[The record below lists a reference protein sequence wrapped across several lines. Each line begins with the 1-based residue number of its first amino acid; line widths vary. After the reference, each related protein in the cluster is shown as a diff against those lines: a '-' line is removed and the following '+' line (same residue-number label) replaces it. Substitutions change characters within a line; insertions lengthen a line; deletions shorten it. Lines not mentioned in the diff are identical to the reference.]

1 MLAYKVGFWSESIS
15 DFRNTPDN
23 LTLVNMFY
31 SGRLYLILVQGQFAA
46 PLRCHPPPPPP
57 PPPLAGLVGVVVT
70 PLDMIWEL
78 LFVIECNEGT

>member
-31 SGRLYLILVQGQFAA
+31 SGRLYLILVQGRQFAA
-46 PLRCHPPPPPP
+46 PLRCHPSPPPP
-57 PPPLAGLVGVVVT
+57 AGLVGVVVT

-78 LFVIECNEGT
+78 LFVIECNE

>member
-46 PLRCHPPPPPP
+46 PLRCHPSP